1 MVEMGFLPN
10 LTTTTLLAACV
21 ICNFG
26 KCSVYG
32 YLISLSR
39 TITISQEKVRCWCYY
54 SLYPEWDG
62 VILVR
67 LPGIGSP
74 PAADK
79 LNQYLNDQALTAY
92 NTFFGGILAQNWWW
106 PGQWPCWRC
115 CLQLFCPVSSL
126 GFGPQSYYPLMFVSL
141 RPIFHFSVA
150 TLLLLVRAVENNW
163 MYILLVHSS
172 VF

>member
-1 MVEMGFLPN
+1 MGFLPN

-39 TITISQEKVRCWCYY
+39 TITISQEKVRCWCNYQF
-54 SLYPEWDG
+54 YPELDG

-74 PAADK
+74 PAAYK

-92 NTFFGGILAQNWWW
+92 NTFLLGDFGSELMMAW
-106 PGQWPCWRC
+106 PVAMLKMLPPA
-115 CLQLFCPVSSL
+115 LLPSLF
-126 GFGPQSYYPLMFVSL
+126 FGLWAP
-141 RPIFHFSVA
+141 
-150 TLLLLVRAVENNW
+150 LLLPTHVRQPQANIPLFRSN
-163 MYILLVHSS
+163 SS
-172 VF
+172 ASGSCCRKQLDVFS

>member
-32 YLISLSR
+32 YLISLSS

-54 SLYPEWDG
+54 SLYPERDG

-74 PAADK
+74 PAAYK

-92 NTFFGGILAQNWWW
+92 NTFFGGILAQN
-106 PGQWPCWRC
+106 
-115 CLQLFCPVSSL
+115 
-126 GFGPQSYYPLMFVSL
+126 
-141 RPIFHFSVA
+141 
-150 TLLLLVRAVENNW
+150 
-163 MYILLVHSS
+163 
-172 VF
+172 

>member
-1 MVEMGFLPN
+1 MGFLPN

-54 SLYPEWDG
+54 SLYPERDG

-92 NTFFGGILAQNWWW
+92 NTIIGDFG
-106 PGQWPCWRC
+106 
-115 CLQLFCPVSSL
+115 S
-126 GFGPQSYYPLMFVSL
+126 
-141 RPIFHFSVA
+141 
-150 TLLLLVRAVENNW
+150 
-163 MYILLVHSS
+163 
-172 VF
+172 